1 MKANEIMQLRRVA
14 AVVQKYQVRWEFC
27 LDRKTHSYY
36 WLGMLAHRN

>member
-1 MKANEIMQLRRVA
+1 MKASLFMQLQNMMALVR
-14 AVVQKYQVRWEFC
+14 KYQVRWEFC